1 MRMQVTIEK
10 AIALMDGYWLKRDL
24 NNLKQVAL
32 DVSQQ
37 KPDVAQAWRYL
48 GIYGA
53 LNGDV
58 VAEQFFHKA
67 ALLND
72 QESSTWLGV
81 LNQYKHHNSGSLS
94 AREILTQVEL
104 EKLRLSRYMDFPA
117 EVTIETQAV
126 CNAKCNF
133 CPYPTMERQGEKM
146 SDELIEKI
154 IEDLKEVPSD
164 LPFSISPFKV
174 SDPFLDKR
182 IFSIL
187 EKINL
192 SLPQGQLRLFTN
204 GSPLT
209 EKIIEKIA
217 LVQNVTHLW
226 ISLNE
231 SDPVEYEKVMGLPF
245 FKTIEKLDLLHQYVS
260 EGYPHKVTLSRV
272 VDSSHRDAAFSNFV
286 STRYPLFECFLI
298 GRSDWTG
305 QVNLDL
311 NKKVPQT
318 ACGRWYELSIMAS
331 GKVALCCMDGEGKY
345 VVGDVNTDSVLN
357 IYNSPDYRKMRQY
370 TFTRLAAADPCT
382 TCIT

>member
-1 MRMQVTIEK
+1 MQVTLET
-10 AIALMDGYWLKRDL
+10 AILMMDDFWLKRDFK
-24 NNLKQVAL
+24 NLRQLAL
-32 DVSQQ
+32 EVSMQ
-37 KPDVAQAWRYL
+37 KPETFQAWRYL
-48 GIYGA
+48 GIHGV
-53 LNGDV
+53 LNGDGDT
-58 VAEQFFHKA
+58 EKFFHRA

-72 QESSTWLGV
+72 QESNIWLGV
-81 LNQYKHHNSGSLS
+81 LNQYKHHGRGSLS
-94 AREILTQVEL
+94 AQELLTQIEL
-104 EKLRLSRYMDFPA
+104 EKLRASRYMDFPA

-133 CPYPTMERQGEKM
+133 CPYPTMERQGDKM
-146 SDELIEKI
+146 TNELIDKI
-154 IEDLKEVPSD
+154 IDDLRQIPTD

-192 SLPQGQLRLFTN
+192 VLPQAKLRLFTN

-217 LVQNVTHLW
+217 LVKNVTHLW

-231 SDPVEYEKVMGLPF
+231 SEPVAYENVMGLPF
-245 FKTIEKLDLLHQYVS
+245 FKTTEKLDLLHRYVS
-260 EGYPHKVTLSRV
+260 AGYPHKVTLSRV
-272 VDSSHRDAAFSNFV
+272 VDSSNRDEEFSNFV
-286 STRYPLFECFLI
+286 NTRYPLFECFLI

-305 QVNLDL
+305 QVSLDL

-345 VVGDVNTDSVLN
+345 VIGDVNTHSALE
-357 IYNSPDYRKMRQY
+357 IYNNPEYKKMRQY
-370 TFTRLAAADPCT
+370 TFTRLAAADPCM
-382 TCIT
+382 TCVT